1 MTPWTPVKTAAKQ
14 CGTSDHTIYRHIKKG
29 HLPHK
34 TIWVA
39 DNLGRKRQTLAIRT
53 PDLKHVLAAT
63 AKEPPRR
70 DKAIEEIHWLLSF
83 GWSESA
89 ALARI
94 ANAYQL
100 HPGNLAIYFNTHT
113 QNLTTT

>member
-39 DNLGRKRQTLAIRT
+39 DNLGRKRQTLAIHI
-53 PDLKHVLAAT
+53 PDLKHVLAET
-63 AKEPPRR
+63 AKEPAPR
-70 DKAIEEIHWLLSF
+70 DKAVEEIHWLLSF
-83 GWSESA
+83 GWSKTEA
-89 ALARI
+89 IARI
-94 ANAYQL
+94 ATAYNL
-100 HPGNLAIYFNTHT
+100 NPGHLTTYFNTHT
-113 QNLTTT
+113 QQLAAS